1 MSFQPGWYSTPSL
14 GPTTFQYFQ
23 TPTLVTSQGY
33 FDGAN
38 QIFQWGPKEFP
49 NGQPGQWT
57 SDMTALQKADDG
69 DWWDNPKTGKVK
81 PNNQPKPGP
90 IANTQGIIVPQTSP
104 NLSGS
109 TSAPT
114 PTAPEGQE
122 EKGWWGS
129 WGSAVTHG
137 VLDVIGLIPVVGE
150 VANGVGALIYVAEGD
165 YVNAALDAAAM
176 IPFGGWGA
184 TAGKYAKKGG
194 EAIIEQTAKN
204 ADNVAEVVVKQGDEV
219 VEQTVKQSDDA
230 AAAAGKKQ
238 DGGNVKGKKKL
249 DCGQLGKYGE
259 LQKFDAEGAGMERDH
274 IPPQAALS
282 ERAFQL
288 AKQQG
293 LTLTKAEMK
302 SLADRV
308 GRHALTI
315 SIPKDIHSE
324 GLTNSNPNN
333 AQGASDLQKMA
344 RDESRQHREN
354 MRRSDK
360 HHKCLGALQAA
371 TGKIGKI
378 TNQQYD
384 KFLQNVLDDFVA
396 GKRTTNPWKGIL

>member
-14 GPTTFQYFQ
+14 GPNSFQYFQ
-23 TPTLVTSQGY
+23 TPNLVTAQGY
-33 FDGAN
+33 FDGSN
-38 QIFQWGPKEFP
+38 QILQWGTEQFP

-57 SDMTALQKADDG
+57 PDMQALEKADAG
-69 DWWDNPKTGKVK
+69 DWWDNPKTGRVK
-81 PNNQPKPGP
+81 PNNQRKPGP

-114 PTAPEGQE
+114 PKAPEGQE
-122 EKGWWGS
+122 EKGWWKS

-137 VLDVIGLIPVVGE
+137 VLDVVGMIPVVGE
-150 VANGVGALIYVAEGD
+150 PANLIGAGIYALEGD
-165 YVNAALDAAAM
+165 YVSAAMDLAAM
-176 IPFGGWGA
+176 IPTGGQAA
-184 TAGKYAKKGG
+184 TAAKYGRKVG
-194 EAIIEQTAKN
+194 N
-204 ADNVAEVVVKQGDEV
+204 EV
-219 VEQTVKQSDDA
+219 VEQAAKKTDDAAEVVAKQSDEAAEAAAKQSDEA
-230 AAAAGKKQ
+230 AAAAGKNNS
-238 DGGNVKGKKKL
+238 GGKVKGKKKL
-249 DCGQLGKYGE
+249 DCGQMGKYGE
-259 LQKFDAEGAGMERDH
+259 LQKFDAESAGMERDH

-288 AKQQG
+288 ANKQG
-293 LTLTKAEMK
+293 LALSAAERKA
-302 SLADRV
+302 LAERV

-333 AQGASDLQKMA
+333 KNAAGDLQRIA
-344 RDESRQHREN
+344 REESRQHREN

-360 HHKCLGALQAA
+360 HHKCLGALQKA

-384 KFLQNVLDDFVA
+384 KFLQNVIDDFVS